1 MGLPS
6 KVASTVFWG
15 MIGGAAGIAVAVAM
29 AYYLDAAH
37 PRDPSAAA
45 SGFLMI
51 LFSFP
56 FGVGMGALYGAKRA
70 KSRD

>member
-6 KVASTVFWG
+6 RIASTVFWG
-15 MIGGAAGIAVAVAM
+15 LIGGAAGIIVAVAM
-29 AYYLDAAH
+29 AYYLKAAH
-37 PRDPSAAA
+37 PRDPSAGA

-51 LFSFP
+51 LYSFP
-56 FGVGMGALYGAKRA
+56 IGVGMGALYGAKRA